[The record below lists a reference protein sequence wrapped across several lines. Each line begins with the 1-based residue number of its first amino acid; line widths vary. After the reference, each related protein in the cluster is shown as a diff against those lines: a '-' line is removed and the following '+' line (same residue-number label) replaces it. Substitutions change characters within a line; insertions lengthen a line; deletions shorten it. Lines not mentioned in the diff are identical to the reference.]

1 MGVYLASYDLH
12 NQRNYQPV
20 WTALEEM
27 GATRL
32 LESLWVLTSSL
43 TAIQIRDRLKQA
55 ADSDDS
61 VAVIELKSGSYWAT
75 ERARQSGVAWLR
87 QNIMA

>member
-1 MGVYLASYDLH
+1 MAHYIASYDLH
-12 NQRNYQPV
+12 NQRHYQPV
-20 WTALEEM
+20 WDALETL

-32 LESLWVLTSSL
+32 LESLWVLSSNL
-43 TAIQIRDRLKQA
+43 SAQEVRDVILAA

-61 VAVIELKSGSYWAT
+61 VAVVELKSGSYWAT
-75 ERARQSGVAWLR
+75 TRAQPAGVVWLR

>member
-1 MGVYLASYDLH
+1 MAHYIASYDLH
-12 NQRNYQPV
+12 NQRHYQPV
-20 WTALEEM
+20 WDALESM

-32 LESLWVLTSSL
+32 LESLWVLTSNQ
-43 TAIQIRDRLKQA
+43 TAEQIRITIQNA

-61 VAVIELKSGSYWAT
+61 VAVIELKPGSWWAT
-75 ERARQSGVAWLR
+75 IRVRPAGLQWLK

>member
-1 MGVYLASYDLH
+1 MAHYIASYDLH
-12 NQRNYQPV
+12 NQRHYQPV
-20 WTALEEM
+20 WNELESM

-32 LESLWVLTSSL
+32 LESLWVLTSAL
-43 TAIQIRDRLKQA
+43 TASQIRDRIAKA

-61 VAVIELKSGSYWAT
+61 VAVIELKPGSYWGT
-75 ERARQSGVAWLR
+75 VRARPHGVQWLQ